1 MPARDSKLLSKL
13 SLLIPENDFH
23 IQMHD
28 HGVSNSFYYHHHD
41 YYEITFYLGDQDVVY
56 RKDDAAYTIS
66 KGDII
71 FCRMFEGHIV
81 DCPNNDSHA
90 RFCIGIE
97 PRILWTYSKKSA
109 NLYHLF
115 SSQNDHYPILHV
127 DMLQLQKY
135 LRMIEELRQLGGS
148 PGEQVVASSIVHRL
162 LGCLYCDIHLEQAPD
177 TTALQHIR
185 LVGSILHYV
194 EQNLSEPLSLQ
205 DIAEKYNYS
214 ITYIS
219 KLFKSVTGS
228 SLVSYIIE
236 KRIARARQLMYED
249 LEIMEI
255 AERVG
260 YHNYSNFY
268 KAFKKSTGSSPEEY
282 RRQLAPAPP
291 SASAGICV

>member
-1 MPARDSKLLSKL
+1 M
-13 SLLIPENDFH
+13 
-23 IQMHD
+23 
-28 HGVSNSFYYHHHD
+28 
-41 YYEITFYLGDQDVVY
+41 
-56 RKDDAAYTIS
+56 
-66 KGDII
+66 
-71 FCRMFEGHIV
+71 
-81 DCPNNDSHA
+81 
-90 RFCIGIE
+90 
-97 PRILWTYSKKSA
+97 
-109 NLYHLF
+109 
-115 SSQNDHYPILHV
+115 
-127 DMLQLQKY
+127 
-135 LRMIEELRQLGGS
+135 
-148 PGEQVVASSIVHRL
+148 
-162 LGCLYCDIHLEQAPD
+162 
-177 TTALQHIR
+177 QHIR

-282 RRQLAPAPP
+282 RRQWPPLPPAPAQAFVSDLKSLPP
-291 SASAGICV
+291 DRAWPFRRDRVMFDMSGRPPTYFQLIKGAVFHGC

>member
-1 MPARDSKLLSKL
+1 MQSRDSRLLSKL

-23 IQMHD
+23 IQMHE
-28 HGVSNSFYYHHHD
+28 HGSNSSFYYHHHD
-41 YYEITFYLGDQDVVY
+41 YYEITFYLGDQDAPY
-56 RKDDAAYTIS
+56 RKDGTVYNIR
-66 KGDII
+66 KGDVI
-71 FCRMFEGHIV
+71 FCRMFESHIM
-81 DCPNNDSHA
+81 DCASNEGRA

-97 PRILWTYSKKSA
+97 PRILWSYSKKSA
-109 NLYHLF
+109 NLYQLF
-115 SSQNDHYPILHV
+115 SPQNPHYPIMHV

-135 LRMIEELRQLGGS
+135 LRMIADLRQLGDS
-148 PGEQVVASSIVHRL
+148 AGEQVIASSIIHRM
-162 LGCLYCDIHLEQAPD
+162 LGSLYCDLHLEQFPD
-177 TTALQHIR
+177 TTTLQHIR

-205 DIAEKYNYS
+205 EIAEKYNYS
-214 ITYIS
+214 VTYIS

-249 LEIMEI
+249 IEIMEI

-268 KAFKKSTGSSPEEY
+268 KAFKKSTGISPDEY
-282 RRQLAPAPP
+282 RRQLTG
-291 SASAGICV
+291 SGG